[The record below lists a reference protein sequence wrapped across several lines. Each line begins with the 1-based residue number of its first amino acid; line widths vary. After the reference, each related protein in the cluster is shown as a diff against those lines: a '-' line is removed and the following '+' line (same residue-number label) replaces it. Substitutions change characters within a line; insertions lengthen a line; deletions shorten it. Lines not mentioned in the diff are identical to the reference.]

1 MDNFVQIY
9 KTQGSVM
16 NINIFLSVIIIFI
29 GIYGIVSKKDII
41 LKLLSLGIFQ
51 SAIVIL
57 FVVIAY
63 RGVSPVYMPEIAVYS
78 DPLIHSFLLTVIVI
92 GFANLAL
99 MIVFVMIIV
108 NKYKTYNFDE
118 IENIMNKK

>member
-1 MDNFVQIY
+1 
-9 KTQGSVM
+9 M

-99 MIVFVMIIV
+99 MLVFVMIIV

>member
-99 MIVFVMIIV
+99 MLVFVMIIV